1 MNIFLVIFLLVD
13 VLMIGIFAPMAI
25 RHAQAHFWHKK
36 QEGTGGTKQHGAVQN
51 GHLPPSI
58 REHLLE
64 EAQRNFQHV
73 LDTSAKELQQDLAGT
88 TLEIHKL
95 VEKMGTEAVA
105 SELENYRTRL
115 AELQKKTEED
125 MAGMRE
131 TIAAQQEELKA
142 KVAADIQAEKQRLL
156 SQIDTRLGDAVTSFL
171 LDAMQYEVDL
181 GAQGPYLTKL
191 LEAHKDEFKKEVSD
205 ETKVE

>member
-1 MNIFLVIFLLVD
+1 
-13 VLMIGIFAPMAI
+13 MAV
-25 RHAQAHFWHKK
+25 RHAREHFWHKK
-36 QEGTGGTKQHGAVQN
+36 QEAGNGARQHAPVQN

-58 REHLLE
+58 REHLIE
-64 EAQRNFQHV
+64 EAQRNFEHV
-73 LDTSAKELQQDLAGT
+73 LNTSAKELQQDLAAT
-88 TLEIHKL
+88 AVDIHKL

-142 KVAADIQAEKQRLL
+142 KVAADIEAEKQRLL
-156 SQIDTRLGDAVTSFL
+156 TQIDTRLADAVTSFL
-171 LDAMQYEVDL
+171 LDTLQHEIDL
-181 GAQGPYLTKL
+181 GAQQTYLVKM
-191 LEAHKDEFKKEVSD
+191 LEEHKEDFAREVKDE
-205 ETKVE
+205 T

>member
-13 VLMIGIFAPMAI
+13 VLLIGIFAPMAI
-25 RHAQAHFWHKK
+25 RHAQAHLWHKK
-36 QEGTGGTKQHGAVQN
+36 QEGSGGTKHGAVQN
-51 GHLPPSI
+51 GHLPPSV

-73 LDTSAKELQQDLAGT
+73 LDSSAKELQQDLAAT

-131 TIAAQQEELKA
+131 TIAAQQEELKVM
-142 KVAADIQAEKQRLL
+142 VAADIQAEKARLL
-156 SQIDTRLGDAVTSFL
+156 TQIDTRLGDAVTSFL

-191 LEAHKDEFKKEVSD
+191 LEAHKDEFKKEVGD